1 MEEHGEILV
10 YRPSSQDIEDEKFDL
25 DFSFYIASNEEL
37 DKIIAAAKNVSE
49 IEDAVGEE
57 ITDFST
63 QVEEKKEENFSF
75 TYSDNEYLYI
85 AKGYGIQET
94 GGYSVSVDDCYL
106 TKTNIVVKTRLHGPA
121 VGEDVA
127 KTPSYPNIVLK
138 MELCDREVIFE

>member
-1 MEEHGEILV
+1 MKDKKRKYILMIILLGVLMLLSGCVRKECEEKV
-10 YRPSSQDIEDEKFDL
+10 KDL
-25 DFSFYIASNEEL
+25 EFTVTKEEEL
-37 DKIIAAAKNVSE
+37 PEALRQQI
-49 IEDAVGEE
+49 
-57 ITDFST
+57 
-63 QVEEKKEENFSF
+63 EEKKEGDFRF

-138 MELCDREVIFE
+138 MELCDREVVFQ

>member
-1 MEEHGEILV
+1 MIDNESTYQTWSVPDLCPDGCYPAIGWLHGQTEWGI
-10 YRPSSQDIEDEKFDL
+10 RDL
-25 DFSFYIASNEEL
+25 EFTITKTEEL
-37 DKIIAAAKNVSE
+37 P
-49 IEDAVGEE
+49 EE
-57 ITDFST
+57 L
-63 QVEEKKEENFSF
+63 QKMLEEKKEENFSF